1 MVGGKNSKKFFLINQ
16 HLDVFLLTVPNSCS
30 FGFLEG
36 KYFPSVLIL
45 QEKVML
51 SLISAELHMI
61 NLLSKGSH
69 DSPDK
74 EAHFILKLMFFFPW
88 ISYWPI
94 VYWGAGYSHNHFI
107 WHKHCSAGC
116 CVAQKRGQS
125 GKSTS
130 MAWLCWENF
139 QKPILEGGFLVKPHS
154 CPHAPE
160 ICSMSI
166 CFVCWVWPASPL
178 CRFMGASW
186 VCLLLTLWRTRELW

>member
-69 DSPDK
+69 DPPDE
-74 EAHFILKLMFFFPW
+74 EAHFILKLRSFSFLESHIGLLFIEGLGILTTILSDTSIVQQGVVLLKKEVSQGRAPPW
-88 ISYWPI
+88 P
-94 VYWGAGYSHNHFI
+94 GFAEKTF
-107 WHKHCSAGC
+107 
-116 CVAQKRGQS
+116 
-125 GKSTS
+125 KSPFWKE
-130 MAWLCWENF
+130 AFW
-139 QKPILEGGFLVKPHS
+139 
-154 CPHAPE
+154 
-160 ICSMSI
+160 
-166 CFVCWVWPASPL
+166 
-178 CRFMGASW
+178 
-186 VCLLLTLWRTRELW
+186 